1 MKCTIDYETRSRVE
15 LRKTGTFRYATDPS
29 TEVMC
34 LAWRYEGDP
43 TKYLWHKAYPNARP
57 KGWTEEKAA
66 KHGALKKKGGAWV
79 TLTDFQIHYANG
91 LPEEG
96 RWELEELIDAIASGQ
111 VTEVEAHN
119 AMFERVITEHVMSRQ
134 VPDFKVPAALWRCS
148 AAKAASFS
156 LPRDLKGGAMALGL
170 GEQKDSRGKALI
182 NKLCKPDKNTG
193 EYKETV
199 DLLLE
204 FFDYCRQDVA
214 TEEELSAN
222 LRPLPPIELETWRLD
237 QKINLRGVM
246 FDRAFCVKALAIAQE
261 EQKFADREVRAITNE
276 AIETTGQRDELLA
289 WLQAQGYPGDNLQGD
304 AIDEI
309 LVAGRWDLKPD
320 VRRVLEL
327 RRSVGRTSTKKFE
340 AILAGLCADDR
351 ARDLLSYYGANTGRW
366 AGRRVQPHNF
376 PRGTITGQIETLVA
390 DIMKYDV
397 ETLHVL
403 YGDPM
408 ELLASSLRGTIIA
421 PPGRVLN
428 VADYAAVEARVTAWI
443 AGQLDM
449 LDVFLS
455 GKDVYKVMAAAIFQ
469 VPLGAVTEEMRQLGK
484 AAILGLGFQM
494 GAKKFVATCAD
505 QYGVTVTES
514 FAEGVVKAYRQKNDK
529 IVTLW
534 SDMNECAIEAIRRGP
549 GAPAVEKGKVAW
561 AQRGRFLHVKL
572 PSGRML
578 SYCDPFIEQKLVEGT
593 RSDGTTYSFMAPSIR
608 FMGLDSQTHQ
618 WARTHTYGGSLVENI
633 VQATARDLMRDAM
646 LRLEAS
652 GTYETVL
659 TVHDELVAESDEDKG
674 SVHEF
679 EQLVSATEPWA
690 AGMPVKAEA
699 WRGARYHK

>member
-1 MKCTIDYETRSRVE
+1 MRVTLDYETRSRVE

-34 LAWRYEGDP
+34 LAWKYEGDP
-43 TKYLWHKAYPNARP
+43 TKYLWHKAYPNARINDHHFVVVDTPEGP
-57 KGWTEEKAA
+57 KKRRRKRKTEPV
-66 KHGALKKKGGAWV
+66 GL
-79 TLTDFQIHYANG
+79 LPYIDG
-91 LPEEG
+91 LPEVG
-96 RWELEELIDAIASGQ
+96 RGELEELIDAIASGRI
-111 VTEVEAHN
+111 TEVEAHN
-119 AMFERVITEHVMSRQ
+119 AMFERVITDHVMKRQ
-134 VPDFKVPAALWRCS
+134 VPDFKIPAAVWRCS
-148 AAKAASFS
+148 AAKAASFA
-156 LPRDLKGGAMALGL
+156 LPRDLKGGAKALGL
-170 GEQKDSRGKALI
+170 AEQKDAGGKALI
-182 NKLCKPDKNTG
+182 TKLCSPNDKG
-193 EYKETV
+193 VYCEDVES
-199 DLLLE
+199 LLA
-204 FFDYCRQDVA
+204 FFEYCRQDVA
-214 TEEELSAN
+214 TEEELSSN
-222 LRPLPPIELETWRLD
+222 LRPLPPIELATWQLD
-237 QKINLRGVM
+237 QNINLRGVM
-246 FDRAFCVKALAIAQE
+246 FDRALCVRALAIAGVEQE
-261 EQKFADREVRAITNE
+261 RADIAVRAETNG
-276 AIETTGQRDELLA
+276 AVETMGQRDELLK
-289 WLQAQGYPGDNLQGD
+289 WLQGQGYPADNLQGD
-304 AIDEI
+304 VIDDI
-309 LVAGRWDLKPD
+309 LGSGRWDLKPA
-320 VRRVLEL
+320 VRSILMM
-327 RRSVGRTSTKKFE
+327 RRSVGRTSTKKYE
-340 AILAGLCADDR
+340 SILAGLCADDR

-397 ETLHVL
+397 ETLQVL

-469 VPLGAVTEEMRQLGK
+469 VPLEAVTKEMRQLGK

-578 SYCDPFIEQKLVEGT
+578 SYCDPFVEQKLVEGT

-674 SVHEF
+674 SVYEF